1 MQMRDKMGMN
11 HFKKCSVILMVS
23 AIIMSTATSC
33 DAKPSDV
40 PVSSINTSTVSTSE
54 TSDPSVRIP
63 DKVVTTGI
71 DVIDMEDNTK
81 LIKVYVD
88 EREIDGAIYLPDGNG
103 PFPVCY
109 IAQGLGSPYEANIDM
124 AEAMAANGIAA
135 VLIDFEAEN
144 GEYSYVTE
152 AEDLIA
158 MFDGVTS
165 LPYIYCHD
173 TFFWG
178 HSFGALVTAY
188 AGCGYYSYYSEKLK
202 GLILLEPS
210 FDLSDD
216 IYDKMP
222 DFGGKV
228 MIFAGKAKGSIGGS
242 SPDKLE
248 NAKNAFQNADIRYF
262 EGEDHYFNGPDRDAM
277 IQASIDFIRN
287 NMEKN

>member
-1 MQMRDKMGMN
+1 MLIRRI
-11 HFKKCSVILMVS
+11 KKISLCLAASAVVLAMAASCNNAPVQTSVS
-23 AIIMSTATSC
+23 SESSTA
-33 DAKPSDV
+33 
-40 PVSSINTSTVSTSE
+40 SSSVTATAESSE
-54 TSDPSVRIP
+54 TDMP
-63 DKVVTTGI
+63 DRVVTTGI
-71 DVIDMEDNTK
+71 DVIDLEDNTK
-81 LIKVYVD
+81 QIKIYVD
-88 EREIDGAIYLPDGNG
+88 EKEIDGMLYLPEGTG
-103 PFPVCY
+103 PFPVCFF
-109 IAQGLGSPYEANIDM
+109 AQGLGAPYYAYIDI
-124 AEAMAANGIAA
+124 AEEMAANGIAS

-178 HSFGALVTAY
+178 HSFGALVSAY
-188 AGCGYYSYYSEKLK
+188 AGCEFYSYYSEKLK

-210 FDLSDD
+210 FDFSDD

-228 MIFAGKAKGSIGGS
+228 MIFAGKAKGSIGGD

-248 NAKNAFQNADIRYF
+248 NAKNTFQNADIRYF
-262 EGEDHYFNGPDRDAM
+262 EGEDHYFNGPGRDAM

>member
-1 MQMRDKMGMN
+1 MLIGR
-11 HFKKCSVILMVS
+11 FRRTSAVLMAS
-23 AIIMSTATSC
+23 AIILSMAASC
-33 DAKPSDV
+33 DSV
-40 PVSSINTSTVSTSE
+40 PEQPELTSTVVTSASPSAE
-54 TSDPSVRIP
+54 QTGASDSNMP

-71 DVIDMEDNTK
+71 DVIDLEDNTK
-81 LIKVYVD
+81 QINVYVD
-88 EREIDGAIYLPDGNG
+88 DRKIEGTIYLPEGTG
-103 PFPVCY
+103 PFPVCFF
-109 IAQGLGSPYEANIDM
+109 AQGLGAPSYAYLDI
-124 AEAMAANGIAA
+124 AEEMAANGIAA
-135 VLIDFEAEN
+135 VLIDFEADE

-152 AEDLIA
+152 AKDLMA

-178 HSFGALVTAY
+178 HSFGGLVVAY
-188 AGCGYYSYYSEKLK
+188 AGCEYYSYFPEKLK

-210 FDLSDD
+210 FDFSDD
-216 IYDKMP
+216 IYGKMP

-228 MIFAGKAKGSIGGS
+228 MIFAGKAQGSIGGG

-248 NAKNAFQNADIRYF
+248 NAKKAFQNADIRYF
-262 EGEDHYFNGPDRDAM
+262 EGEDHYFHGPERVAM

>member
-1 MQMRDKMGMN
+1 MGKN
-11 HFKKCSVILMVS
+11 LIRKNSLILVVS
-23 AIIMSTATSC
+23 AILLSMVTAC
-33 DAKPSDV
+33 AAKPSDV
-40 PVSSINTSTVSTSE
+40 PVSSININTVSTSE
-54 TSDPSVRIP
+54 TSDPSVSVP
-63 DKVVTTGI
+63 DKVITTGI

-81 LIKVYVD
+81 QIKVYVD
-88 EREIDGAIYLPDGNG
+88 EREIDGVLYLPEGTG

-109 IAQGLGSPYEANIDM
+109 IAQGLGAPYYAYIDI

-188 AGCGYYSYYSEKLK
+188 AGCEYYSYYSEKLK

-210 FDLSDD
+210 FDFSDD

-222 DFGGKV
+222 DFGGMV
-228 MIFAGKAKGSIGGS
+228 MIFAGKAEGSIGGS

-248 NAKNAFQNADIRYF
+248 NAKKAFQNADIRYF
-262 EGEDHYFNGPDRDAM
+262 EGEDHYFHGPERDAM